1 MDFYKTDGGRICKT
15 FKDDCVIR
23 SISIAMRKPY
33 REVFI
38 DLMNLGIEMGAYP
51 NHDKVWQKYLGDNGF
66 VKNKPPRNTQGKYI
80 KLANWDFKGRAV
92 VRNSG
97 HLTAVDDG
105 SCIDD
110 WDCRYRPVNSY
121 WSLEGDQT

>member
-1 MDFYKTDGGRICKT
+1 MLFYKTDGGRICKG
-15 FKDDCVIR
+15 FKGDCVTR
-23 SISIAMRKPY
+23 SISVAMRKPY
-33 REVFI
+33 REVFE
-38 DLMNLGIEMGAYP
+38 DLMALGLEMGAYP

-66 VKNKPPRNTQGKYI
+66 TKNKPPRNAQGKYI

-105 SCIDD
+105 TCIDD

-121 WSLEGDQT
+121 WSLGEAA